1 MAEISAE
8 LVYEVLEQ
16 VQHDISQIKE
26 QGCETNAAL
35 NALRGH
41 LVALQQDVGNVYGI
55 LGRLDARVD
64 RIERRLEL
72 TDAPSL

>member
-8 LVYEVLEQ
+8 LVYEVLKQ
-16 VQHDISQIKE
+16 VQHDIAQIKD
-26 QGCETNAAL
+26 QGRETNAAI
-35 NALRGH
+35 NAVRGH
-41 LVALQQDVGNVYGI
+41 IVALQQDVGNIYGI